1 MAKTIIENK
10 VSTQDN
16 KEFTIQAVANSE
28 QDILVVFDNVVD
40 YTVVKLDIADLPSTD
55 PPDDKNGK
63 KITWVNNF
71 GIMNKNGTKYL
82 DQVNYTVFLPPKAN
96 GHFIYHAKGALK
108 KDKTPAPGNRPDK
121 PGWVKVEFDTG
132 DPAIGWT

>member
-1 MAKTIIENK
+1 
-10 VSTQDN
+10 
-16 KEFTIQAVANSE
+16 
-28 QDILVVFDNVVD
+28 
-40 YTVVKLDIADLPSTD
+40 
-55 PPDDKNGK
+55 
-63 KITWVNNF
+63 
-71 GIMNKNGTKYL
+71 MNKNGTKYL

-108 KDKTPAPGNRPDK
+108 TDKTPGPGNKPDK

>member
-1 MAKTIIENK
+1 MAKTIIQDK
-10 VSTQDN
+10 VTTQN
-16 KEFTIQAVANSE
+16 NREFTIQKVANSE
-28 QDILVVFDNVVD
+28 QDILVVFNNVVE
-40 YTVVKLDIADLPSTD
+40 YKVVKLDIAGLPSTD
-55 PPDDKNGK
+55 PSNDKKGK
-63 KITWVNNF
+63 KITWINNF
-71 GIMNKNGTKYL
+71 GIMDKNGNHYL

-108 KDKTPAPGNRPDK
+108 TDKTPGPGNKPDK